1 MPVAVI
7 PELIQGA
14 KDVLSGLISGTLR
27 QVHGKQVISFDIE
40 IDRFISGGSVSFE
53 QLSMLEGVSY

>member
-1 MPVAVI
+1 MI

-40 IDRFISGGSVSFE
+40 IDRFLCDLRP
-53 QLSMLEGVSY
+53 QDNDDMEGDEYD